1 MKLARLETVTCDAGW
16 RPWLFVKATTDDGLV
31 GWSEVTD
38 SHGSPTGLAGVVADL
53 APLVAGKDP
62 RAWVDDVPWREE
74 LTTAV
79 PEIVGGEPG
88 FLVARAGAWSST
100 RTCSS
105 PIPGSRDDR
114 AFARR
119 GRRALDGRRR
129 ADLQRLGA
137 DAGCLEHFDA
147 SRLAHAVVVAD
158 NASTDGTPDRVRE
171 SFPEAGVVELTTNQG
186 FAVACNRGA
195 RAGAGDVV
203 VLLNNDVECPPD
215 FLARIV
221 APLAA
226 ADRLGSVAAVLVRP
240 DGGEIDSAGLTADR
254 TFAGFPRLRGFSP
267 EDASA
272 SAPVLSGPAGAAGA
286 YRRAAWD
293 EVGGLDEGVFMYGED
308 IDLAFRLRAAG
319 WGTVLAADAVAVH
332 VGSASIH
339 HRSSW
344 QNYHGGFARGY
355 FLRRYGV
362 LRSAAAVRALA
373 TETIVVAGD
382 AVLSRDLA
390 ATRGRVAGWRAA
402 ARLPRATPPSDAVDR
417 EISFGDSLRL
427 RRRIYAT

>member
-1 MKLARLETVTCDAGW
+1 MTIGPSPGEDVALSVDVVVPAFNGW
-16 RPWLFVKATTDDGLV
+16 
-31 GWSEVTD
+31 
-38 SHGSPTGLAGVVADL
+38 
-53 APLVAGKDP
+53 
-62 RAWVDDVPWREE
+62 E
-74 LTTAV
+74 LT
-79 PEIVGGEPG
+79 
-88 FLVARAGAWSST
+88 RA
-100 RTCSS
+100 
-105 PIPGSRDDR
+105 
-114 AFARR
+114 
-119 GRRALDGRRR
+119 
-129 ADLQRLGA
+129 
-137 DAGCLEHFDA
+137 CLE
-147 SRLAHAVVVAD
+147 SLRRQTLAHAVVVAD
-158 NASTDGTPDRVRE
+158 NASTDGTPVPGARVLSGGRRRRADE
-171 SFPEAGVVELTTNQG
+171 NQG

>member
-1 MKLARLETVTCDAGW
+1 MTIGPSPCEDVALSVDVVVPTFNGW
-16 RPWLFVKATTDDGLV
+16 
-31 GWSEVTD
+31 
-38 SHGSPTGLAGVVADL
+38 
-53 APLVAGKDP
+53 
-62 RAWVDDVPWREE
+62 E
-74 LTTAV
+74 LT
-79 PEIVGGEPG
+79 
-88 FLVARAGAWSST
+88 R
-100 RTCSS
+100 
-105 PIPGSRDDR
+105 
-114 AFARR
+114 
-119 GRRALDGRRR
+119 
-129 ADLQRLGA
+129 
-137 DAGCLEHFDA
+137 GCLE
-147 SRLAHAVVVAD
+147 SLRRQTLAHAVVVAD
-158 NASTDGTPDRVRE
+158 NASADGTPDRVRE

-186 FAVACNRGA
+186 FAVACNCGA

-272 SAPVLSGPAGAAGA
+272 SAPVLSGPAGGAGA

-319 WGTVLAADAVAVH
+319 WGTVLAAEAVAVH
-332 VGSASIH
+332 VGSASVH

-344 QNYHGGFARGY
+344 QRYHGGFARGY

-362 LRSAAAVRALA
+362 LRSVAAVRALA

-390 ATRGRVAGWRAA
+390 ATRGRVAGWRSA
-402 ARLPRATPPSDAVDR
+402 ARLPRATPPSDAVDP